1 MDILEKEN
9 LELQNQ
15 IETLKT
21 RSSRVACIERFC
33 NLLGHDADKQPVA
46 PDAMVDAFQ
55 RCDLRVVSGEQN
67 RMKDLHVVLKC
78 V

>member
-9 LELQNQ
+9 LNLQKE
-15 IETLKT
+15 ISALKT

-33 NLLGHDADKQPVA
+33 NLLGDDADKQPVA
-46 PDAMVDAFQ
+46 PDTMVDAFK
-55 RCDLRVVSGEQN
+55 RCDLRVVSGEQK